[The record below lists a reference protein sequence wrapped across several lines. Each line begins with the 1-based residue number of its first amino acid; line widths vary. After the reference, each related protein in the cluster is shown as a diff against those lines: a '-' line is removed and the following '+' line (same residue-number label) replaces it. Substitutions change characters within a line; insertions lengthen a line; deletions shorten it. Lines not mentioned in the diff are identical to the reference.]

1 MQPITSKLWCRRA
14 FIALCLLPT
23 LCISTWIVI
32 RSLPGEAAAR
42 KAEWERELSQRL
54 GLRVSIG
61 ALTYPHFDVAE
72 LSQVELT
79 DAQTSEQVG
88 RASTLE
94 ITRTATGWG
103 IEATGLEV
111 ESRHLS
117 LIASRLHERVLC
129 QRESG
134 DSESLEFAASEL
146 TLLDRELPLTLTD
159 IDSLLESREGAPKL
173 TLAFRLA
180 GDDPNGD
187 SARLTLSRSPV
198 TTPPITRLEFQ
209 TGSSELPTALLSRLW
224 PEAAVLGPDS
234 HLNGNCD
241 LTLDSNGWTGQLA
254 GRIAGVDLDSL
265 VSEEFPHALSGEAL
279 VTFQEVRLEEG
290 RVVSAAG
297 VMEARNGGR
306 ISRSLV
312 EAAKEHLQL
321 RANIAA
327 DAGDSLA
334 YRRLAIGFRL
344 DGENLR
350 LTGSAAT
357 DHAGA
362 LLANHSGPLLE
373 ASQNHSVPAVALVR
387 MLVPNTMVQVPATR
401 QTDKLLHL
409 LPLPSVSPSTT
420 ARRSS
425 HTPTRLGPPGEADGK
440 NVVKQR

>member
-1 MQPITSKLWCRRA
+1 MQPTTSKLWCRRV

-23 LCISTWIVI
+23 LCVSAWIVVH
-32 RSLPGEAAAR
+32 SLPGEASAR

-61 ALTYPHFDVAE
+61 ALTYPHFDVAQ
-72 LSQVELT
+72 LGQVELA
-79 DAQTSEQVG
+79 DAQTGEQVG
-88 RASTLE
+88 RASTLD

-117 LIASRLHERVLC
+117 LIASRLHERALC
-129 QRESG
+129 QRER
-134 DSESLEFAASEL
+134 DSENLEFTASEL

-159 IDSLLESREGAPKL
+159 IDSLLESRESAPKL
-173 TLAFRLA
+173 TLAFRFA
-180 GDDPNGD
+180 GDDSSGD
-187 SARLTLSRSPV
+187 SARLTLTRSPV
-198 TTPPITRLEFQ
+198 TTSPITHLEFQ
-209 TGSSELPTALLSRLW
+209 TGSVELPAALLSRLW

-234 HLNGNCD
+234 HLKGNCD
-241 LTLDSNGWTGQLA
+241 LTLDSSGWSGQLA

-279 VTFQEVRLEEG
+279 VTFQEVRLQEG

-312 EAAKEHLQL
+312 EAAKQHLQL
-321 RANIAA
+321 QANIAA

-344 DGENLR
+344 DGEKLR
-350 LTGSAAT
+350 LTGSATT

-387 MLVPNTMVQVPATR
+387 MLVPNTNVQVPATR

-409 LPLPSVSPSTT
+409 LPLPSISPSTT

-425 HTPTRLGPPGEADGK
+425 HTPTRLGPPGEANGK